1 MNSAAEHLIGGE
13 PGRSER
19 KELSRIEERILVLAP
34 TANDARLAAGVL
46 RNAGLIPQICADIPG
61 LCAEMHRGVGAI
73 LLAEETLNPATEAC
87 LVKALAQSPPW
98 SDVPV
103 AIITSG
109 DEGSQ
114 NWLRRLRALEKSG
127 NVILIERPFRP
138 ETLVSTFELALR
150 SRKRQYE
157 VRDLLE
163 ERARNEAALRQTEQL
178 FRALAENIPQL
189 AWMTDEHGS
198 VFWYN
203 RRWYDF
209 TGTTFEQMKGWGWQA
224 VHHPDHVESVTT
236 KFRRTLASGEPWEDT
251 FPLRGRNGDYRW
263 FLSRAFP
270 IRDAENRI
278 TGWFGTNTD
287 ITELRN
293 TQIALDEAHSQM
305 EGQNQL
311 LEQAVRERTEKLR
324 ESVAELEHFSYTIT
338 HDMRAPLRAMQGFG
352 GMLQEELAGQMTPR
366 TAMFLQRILEG
377 ANRMDVLIRDALQY
391 TKILR
396 GEINLTVVDP
406 APLLRGVVESYPD
419 LQPPRAEIE
428 IVTPLPTVLANE
440 AGLLQCFSNL
450 LTNAAK
456 FVEPGTT
463 PRIRVRAETR
473 DTFTRFWFEDNGIG
487 IPARYQSRVFDMF
500 QKLDK
505 RYEGTG
511 IGLALVR
518 KAVERMGGSVGV
530 ESEPSKGSRF
540 WLDCKRSDS

>member
-1 MNSAAEHLIGGE
+1 VNSQAENNI
-13 PGRSER
+13 PGATNLPARGALLPSEQ
-19 KELSRIEERILVLAP
+19 RILLLAP
-34 TANDARLAAGVL
+34 TANDARLAAEVL
-46 RNAGLIPQICADIPG
+46 RIAGLVPQICSDMLN
-61 LCAEMHRGVGAI
+61 LCAEMERGVGAI
-73 LLAEETLNPATEAC
+73 LLAEETLNPDSEAC

-98 SDVPV
+98 SDIPM

-109 DEGSQ
+109 NEMNQ
-114 NWLRRLRALEKSG
+114 NWLRRLRALEQSG

-138 ETLVSTFELALR
+138 ETLVSTCEVALR
-150 SRKRQYE
+150 ARQRQYQ

-178 FRALAENIPQL
+178 FRALAENIPHL
-189 AWMTDEHGS
+189 AWMTDEHGAI
-198 VFWYN
+198 FWYN
-203 RRWYDF
+203 RRWYDY
-209 TGTTFEQMKGWGWQA
+209 TGTTLEEMKGWGWLA
-224 VHHPDHVESVTT
+224 VQHPDYVEGVTE
-236 KFRRTLASGEPWEDT
+236 KFKRSLAKGEFWEDT
-251 FPLRGRNGDYRW
+251 FPLRGKNGHYRW

-270 IRDAENRI
+270 IRDPENRI

-293 TQIALDEAHSQM
+293 AQLALDEAHSQM
-305 EGQNQL
+305 EQQNQL
-311 LEQAVRERTEKLR
+311 LEKAVCERTARLR
-324 ESVAELEHFSYTIT
+324 DSIAELEHFSYTIT

-352 GMLQEELAGQMTPR
+352 RMLQEELGKQMTP
-366 TAMFLQRILEG
+366 AAANFLQRILEG
-377 ANRMDVLIRDALQY
+377 ADRMDVLIRDALQY

-396 GEINLTVVDP
+396 GEINLRVVDP

-428 IVTPLPTVLANE
+428 IMTPLPTVLASE

-463 PRIRVRAETR
+463 PRIRVWAEHR
-473 DTFTRFWFEDNGIG
+473 ELYVRFWFEDNGIG
-487 IPARYQSRVFDMF
+487 IPAQYQDRIFDMF

-505 RYEGTG
+505 RYDGTG

-518 KAVERMGGSVGV
+518 KAAERMGGAVGV
-530 ESEPSKGSRF
+530 ESEPGKGSRF
-540 WLDCKRSDS
+540 WLDCKTPDS